1 MSQICMVIMIAY
13 ALNFLSSQSMAEAG
27 QLFSCVQSYIII
39 LVAYK
44 LRGSESNMY
53 SGRFIEV
60 IHKNHLWMHCNHLI
74 ICKIIWEKKMC
85 SVLLVTQR
93 SAKSIRLYES
103 FHYGLYIGLKTNM
116 TSYLKTVLS
125 QSSNH
130 VIILT
135 YSLTIMLTY

>member
-60 IHKNHLWMHCNHLI
+60 IHKNHL
-74 ICKIIWEKKMC
+74 
-85 SVLLVTQR
+85 
-93 SAKSIRLYES
+93 
-103 FHYGLYIGLKTNM
+103 
-116 TSYLKTVLS
+116 
-125 QSSNH
+125 
-130 VIILT
+130 
-135 YSLTIMLTY
+135 